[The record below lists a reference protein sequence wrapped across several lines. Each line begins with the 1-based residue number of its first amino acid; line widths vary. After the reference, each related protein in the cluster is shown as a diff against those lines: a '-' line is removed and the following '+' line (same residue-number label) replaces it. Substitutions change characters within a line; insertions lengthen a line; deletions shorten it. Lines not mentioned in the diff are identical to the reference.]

1 LKKKHDKKIAAC
13 WSNGKDSCLALNK
26 LLQENRNVVSLVSMM
41 NKRDVRTHSHG
52 IKLKILESQAEALG
66 IPLLLVDSDGDYE
79 KALVNA

>member
-1 LKKKHDKKIAAC
+1 MTKRLLPAGATAKTAALHLI
-13 WSNGKDSCLALNK
+13 SYYR
-26 LLQENRNVVSLVSMM
+26 ENRNVVSLVSMM

-52 IKLKILESQAEALG
+52 IKIKILESQAEALG

>member
-1 LKKKHDKKIAAC
+1 
-13 WSNGKDSCLALNK
+13 
-26 LLQENRNVVSLVSMM
+26 MM
-41 NKRDVRTHSHG
+41 DKRDVRTHSHG